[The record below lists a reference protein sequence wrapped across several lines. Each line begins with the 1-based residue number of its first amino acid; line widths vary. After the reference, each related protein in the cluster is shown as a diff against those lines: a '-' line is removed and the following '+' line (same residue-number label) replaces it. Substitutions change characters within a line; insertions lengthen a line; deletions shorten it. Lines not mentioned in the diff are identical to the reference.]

1 MLCLAALFRLLPVAS
16 ARPCFYPQRLWR
28 RYYEQTLRTQT
39 ARPIF
44 LNFARLRF
52 PVGSIASIGH
62 RISGIVLVCALPFAL
77 LFLERSLRSEEAFA
91 SFLEAFRS
99 PAGRVGLVIVAW
111 ACAHHLFAGI
121 RHLLMDVGVGAS
133 LSAGRRS
140 AYAALAAAL
149 AIAVATAFVALF
161 P

>member
-1 MLCLAALFRLLPVAS
+1 M
-16 ARPCFYPQRLWR
+16 
-28 RYYEQTLRTQT
+28 
-39 ARPIF
+39 
-44 LNFARLRF
+44 
-52 PVGSIASIGH
+52 
-62 RISGIVLVCALPFAL
+62 VLVCALPFAVL
-77 LFLERSLRSEEAFA
+77 SLERSLRSEEAFG

-99 PAGRVGLVIVAW
+99 PAGRVGLVVVAW

-121 RHLLMDVGVGAS
+121 RHLLMDAGVGAS

-149 AIAVATAFVALF
+149 AIAGAAAFIALS